1 MLEHLFSVLLFIAAA
16 YLGCGALVA
25 AFFFVR
31 WCGSFD
37 PSAREG
43 SWGFRVLI
51 APGVVAL
58 WPVILAQVARLQRNQ
73 KVEGEAETPISPE
86 ALRRNHSLAFVVL
99 GILAQVIFAVVLTRR
114 APRLEDAP
122 LVEVAT
128 KLTLP

>member
-1 MLEHLFSVLLFIAAA
+1 MLEHFFSVLLLIAAV

-25 AFFFVR
+25 AFFFVG
-31 WCGSFD
+31 WCRRFD

-58 WPVILAQVARLQRNQ
+58 WPVILAKVVRLQRNQ

-86 ALRRNHSLAFVVL
+86 ALRRNHALAFVVL
-99 GILAQVIFAVVLTRR
+99 AILAPVIFAVVLASR
-114 APRLEDAP
+114 APRWQDAP
-122 LVEVAT
+122 PVEVVT
-128 KLTLP
+128 KLTLR